1 MVKRAGFAGRFSQHQ
16 VGLAARKCSYTCTS
30 DVAHVFG
37 AVRVHSAYYVCLAE
51 DSYGASFALY
61 KRVRGLVMDCLEYLM
76 AMISII
82 FAGTTKTIDPS
93 ISYNTSIFTNST
105 RRVDSRLNLHVSSIW
120 LLR

>member
-1 MVKRAGFAGRFSQHQ
+1 
-16 VGLAARKCSYTCTS
+16 
-30 DVAHVFG
+30 
-37 AVRVHSAYYVCLAE
+37 
-51 DSYGASFALY
+51 
-61 KRVRGLVMDCLEYLM
+61 VMDCLEYLM